1 VRDGIFSDRC
11 GQILIGDGDS
21 PVRRSISHLLRSA
34 SYATRSYADGH
45 QLLEGARQ
53 ERPALVIVDT
63 ALPGLSGYEVC
74 LRLRKEFGQLLPIIF
89 ISAERAEAHDRIA
102 ALELG
107 ADDLVPKPIHEG
119 ELLARVHRLL
129 ERTPAVASGAQSL
142 TRREGEVLALL
153 ALGLTQRDIANELV
167 VSPKTVGSHI
177 QNLLGKL
184 GVHSRTQAVAL
195 AFRDGLLDGQNASR
209 GDGAPRAISRRRIE
223 F

>member
-1 VRDGIFSDRC
+1 
-11 GQILIGDGDS
+11 
-21 PVRRSISHLLRSA
+21 
-34 SYATRSYADGH
+34 
-45 QLLEGARQ
+45 
-53 ERPALVIVDT
+53 VIVDT

-209 GDGAPRAISRRRIE
+209 GDGAPRAISSRRASL
-223 F
+223 